1 MPKSKPGRTYGT
13 PIKADLIREELKR
26 RHWTVQRLADE
37 INYSRQAVQ
46 GSLSLGRMSAEM
58 ITLVAYALEM
68 SWEDFVDEPGR

>member
-1 MPKSKPGRTYGT
+1 MSTNKPGRTYGT
-13 PIKADLIREELKR
+13 PIKADVIREELKR

-37 INYSRQAVQ
+37 VSYSRQAVQ

-68 SWEDFVDEPGR
+68 SWEDIVAR

>member
-1 MPKSKPGRTYGT
+1 MSKNKPGRTYGT
-13 PIKADLIREELKR
+13 PIKADMIREELKR

-68 SWEDFVDEPGR
+68 SWEDFVA